1 MVQKDHIS
9 TGMLLKITRLDI
21 WRIARATHDA
31 TSTMCVVGICV
42 CFCVTGRGRGG
53 GGHASKLLR
62 KVARHKVT
70 FGFEGV

>member
-31 TSTMCVVGICV
+31 TSTKWESVCV
-42 CFCVTGRGRGG
+42 CVTGRGRGG

-70 FGFEGV
+70 FGFERV